1 VFRLLTREI
10 ANEIVKETMSRLNRN
25 INIIDLSGTI
35 LATGDPTR
43 VNLFHEGGLEVIKTG
58 RPLVITNDNINQWR
72 GSSLGIN
79 IPIEFQSEIVG
90 AIGITGKPEEVEEFG
105 DLVKMT
111 TELLIKQSYIASQ
124 ENWRQRSKEEIF
136 THLIN
141 PNQHDPYLLQKL
153 ELLDVTLQPPFHV
166 FLIELKEGKAQGP
179 LLIKK
184 IEEVVN
190 ENHSL
195 VGFLEANKLFVLI
208 SSVSSDK
215 AIKRMII
222 IQEILQRMHTECKIS
237 YGTKLNE
244 KELIPFGY
252 KEAEIALRIG
262 IEKENKLIS
271 YSDIETEALMFQ
283 LDNDLKKRFAERI
296 LPNLTPKVLKTL
308 QAFFD
313 CNLNIT
319 ETANQLFV
327 HRNTLIYRL
336 KRVKEQT
343 GYDPQIF
350 SEAITLQLAIWAVS
364 NG

>member
-1 VFRLLTREI
+1 
-10 ANEIVKETMSRLNRN
+10 
-25 INIIDLSGTI
+25 
-35 LATGDPTR
+35 
-43 VNLFHEGGLEVIKTG
+43 
-58 RPLVITNDNINQWR
+58 
-72 GSSLGIN
+72 
-79 IPIEFQSEIVG
+79 
-90 AIGITGKPEEVEEFG
+90 
-105 DLVKMT
+105 
-111 TELLIKQSYIASQ
+111 
-124 ENWRQRSKEEIF
+124 
-136 THLIN
+136 
-141 PNQHDPYLLQKL
+141 
-153 ELLDVTLQPPFHV
+153 V

-184 IEEVVN
+184 IEEIVN

-208 SSVSSDK
+208 SHLSSDK
-215 AIKRMII
+215 AIKRMIT
-222 IQEILQRMHTECKIS
+222 IQEILQRMHTECNIS
-237 YGTKLNE
+237 YGTKSNE

-262 IEKENKLIS
+262 IENENKLIS
-271 YSDIETEALMFQ
+271 YSDIETEALIFQ
-283 LDNDLKKRFAERI
+283 LDNDFKKRFSERI

-313 CNLNIT
+313 FNLNIT

-364 NG
+364 NE